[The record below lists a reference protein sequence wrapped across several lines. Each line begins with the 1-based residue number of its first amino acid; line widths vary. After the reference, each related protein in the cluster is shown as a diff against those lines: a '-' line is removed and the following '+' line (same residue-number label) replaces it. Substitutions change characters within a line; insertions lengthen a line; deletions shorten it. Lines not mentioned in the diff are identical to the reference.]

1 MLWKILFTVPAQSHL
16 QSIKASRIRAQIRRR
31 IDALAGDPE
40 KQGKPLGD
48 ELFDLRSV
56 RAVKERYRIIYRVKK
71 EKIIVLIVAIGI
83 RKEGDKKEVYALA
96 QKLAR
101 LGLLDLVAPFIS
113 PSIPDT
119 DDEPEEPEA

>member
-1 MLWKILFTVPAQSHL
+1 LEQ
-16 QSIKASRIRAQIRRR
+16 
-31 IDALAGDPE
+31 
-40 KQGKPLGD
+40 
-48 ELFDLRSV
+48 
-56 RAVKERYRIIYRVKK
+56 
-71 EKIIVLIVAIGI
+71 KIIVLIVAIGI